1 MSRHAENQ
9 IHIGTMK
16 DSEADQMSLLFEQVV
31 LNLPYYNH
39 VAKASEIAKYT
50 PSLLRASLELDP
62 NSILVA
68 RDANEIVGFCFSR
81 DDDGLVWLAW
91 FGVHPE
97 YRRRGVGSALLNEL
111 EQNVRAGRSHK
122 IWCDC
127 RTENESSKTV
137 LSLHGFT
144 QLCVVHNHWYGQDF
158 ILWEKLVC

>member
-1 MSRHAENQ
+1 
-9 IHIGTMK
+9 MK
-16 DSEADQMSLLFEQVV
+16 HSEADQMSLLFEQVV
-31 LNLPYYNH
+31 RNLPYYNQ
-39 VAKASEIAKYT
+39 VAKASEIAKYS

-68 RDANEIVGFCFSR
+68 RDASELVGFCFSS

-97 YRRRGVGSALLNEL
+97 YRRKGIGSALLSEL
-111 EQNVRAGRSHK
+111 EKNVRAGRSHK

-127 RTENESSKTV
+127 RTENEISKNV

-144 QLCVVHNHWYGQDF
+144 QLCVVNNHWYGQDF
-158 ILWEKLVC
+158 ILWEKLVG